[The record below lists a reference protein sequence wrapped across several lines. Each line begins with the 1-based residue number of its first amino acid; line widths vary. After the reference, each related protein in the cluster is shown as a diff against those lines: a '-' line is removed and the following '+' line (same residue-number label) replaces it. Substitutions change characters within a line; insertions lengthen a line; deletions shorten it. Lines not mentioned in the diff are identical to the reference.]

1 MLQTKEE
8 KNSLALRQARN
19 IGAAAFVLPPGGYV
33 FIRVCVCV
41 FVCQHDNL
49 KNINVLIQKFIELMD
64 VARLA
69 NQETL
74 FPSHVSQRWAETRK
88 HCFLVMF
95 SKGGQTRKH
104 CFLVMFSKGRQTR
117 KHCFLYYSHV
127 SQRWAETRKHCFLV
141 MFSKGGQT
149 RKQCFLVMFSK
160 GGQTRKH

>member
-1 MLQTKEE
+1 MDVLQTKEE
-8 KNSLALRQARN
+8 KNSLALRQVRN
-19 IGAAAFVLPPGGYV
+19 IGADASVLPPGGYV

-95 SKGGQTRKH
+95 SKG
-104 CFLVMFSKGRQTR
+104 RQTR

-127 SQRWAETRKHCFLV
+127 SQRWAETRKHCLLV